1 MYRRALLFGFAAL
14 GAACGAKPLPPPPAA
29 PRVTSAAELI
39 PADLDIVVRLDLG
52 RVKAALGASTLSAL
66 AGEVLARGKAEQGA
80 DDLEL
85 SSLLE
90 AEQVYL
96 GYRPSPL
103 WAPLDR
109 VLALQGSFT
118 QLMHPPAG
126 FSGATDLGGDVRYWD
141 AKSPP
146 ARSGVARI
154 YAMSQRLRAFVSEAE
169 IDAVERALSG
179 LPSAPRLEP
188 PEEGTLSLAAR
199 PALLGVLSGHG
210 TLRELLDGAKAL
222 HAVADLESD
231 GVRLKAELLLQN
243 AEQAEQL
250 ASAAK
255 LALAR
260 ALGDSALHTEL
271 RADADR
277 VLLSAKLSRAELAP
291 ALTCLGFGSRGDGR
305 CPW

>member
-1 MYRRALLFGFAAL
+1 MQRRQLLFGFAAL

-29 PRVTSAAELI
+29 PSVTSAVELI
-39 PADLDIVVRLDLG
+39 PADLDVVVRLDLG
-52 RVKAALGASTLSAL
+52 RVKAALGAAALVAL
-66 AGEVLARGKAEQGA
+66 AGEVLARGKPDQGA

-90 AEQVYL
+90 ADQVYL

-109 VLALQGSFT
+109 VLALQGRFT
-118 QLMHPPAG
+118 QLMGPPDG

-141 AKSPP
+141 AKTPP
-146 ARSGVARI
+146 ARGGVARI

-169 IDAVERALSG
+169 IDAVERALAG
-179 LPSAPRLEP
+179 LSAERRLLP

-199 PALLGVLSGHG
+199 PALLGVLAGHG

-255 LALAR
+255 LVLTR
-260 ALGDSALHTEL
+260 ALGDSAVRAEL

-277 VLLSAKLSRAELAP
+277 VLLSAQLGRSQLLP
-291 ALTCLGFGSRGDGR
+291 ALGCLGLVPAGERR

>member
-1 MYRRALLFGFAAL
+1 MQRRALLLGCAAL
-14 GAACGAKPLPPPPAA
+14 GAACAGRPLPPPAA
-29 PRVTSAAELI
+29 PRVTSAVELI
-39 PADLDIVVRLDLG
+39 PADLDVVVRLDLG
-52 RVKAALGASTLSAL
+52 RVKAALGASALAAL
-66 AGEVLARGKAEQGA
+66 AGQVLARGKAEQGA

-90 AEQVYL
+90 ADQVYL

-109 VLALQGSFT
+109 VLALQGRFT

-141 AKSPP
+141 AKIAPS
-146 ARSGVARI
+146 RSGVARI
-154 YAMSQRLRAFVSEAE
+154 YAISQHLRAFVSEAE

-179 LPSAPRLEP
+179 VSAQRRLEP

-210 TLRELLDGAKAL
+210 TLRDLLDGAQAL

-231 GVRLKAELLLQN
+231 GVRLKAELLLED
-243 AEQAEQL
+243 AEQAAQL
-250 ASAAK
+250 AAAGK
-255 LALAR
+255 LVLERALA
-260 ALGDSALHTEL
+260 DSGVHAEL
-271 RADADR
+271 RSDAER
-277 VLLSAKLSRAELAP
+277 VLLSAQLRRAQLLP
-291 ALTCLGFGSRGDGR
+291 ALGCLRPGATAEGR